1 MSPSPRPK
9 YNFKDVTKEIP
20 LKIPIR
26 AGNDRDD
33 AMKAL
38 RAAYAWGKR
47 HNVTMFGKTE
57 RLLDR
62 DMEFREY
69 MVIRRHP

>member
-1 MSPSPRPK
+1 MSPQPRPK
-9 YNFKDVTKEIP
+9 YNFKDVTKDNP

-47 HNVTMFGKTE
+47 HKVVLFGKTE
-57 RLLDR
+57 ASESGML
-62 DMEFREY
+62 Y

>member
-9 YNFKDVTKEIP
+9 YNFKDVTKDNP
-20 LKIPIR
+20 LYIQIHDYER
-26 AGNDRDD
+26 RD
-33 AMKAL
+33 AMRAL

-47 HNVTMFGKTE
+47 HNVVLFGKTE
-57 RLLDR
+57 MKGKDV
-62 DMEFREY
+62 F

>member
-1 MSPSPRPK
+1 MPPAPRPK
-9 YNFKDVTKEIP
+9 YNFKDVTKDNP
-20 LKIPIR
+20 LYIPIK
-26 AGNDRDD
+26 AGNDRTD

-47 HNVTMFGKTE
+47 HNVVLFGVTE
-57 RLLDR
+57 YLGPGAPR
-62 DMEFREY
+62 

>member
-1 MSPSPRPK
+1 MSSPSPRPK
-9 YNFKDVTKEIP
+9 YNFKDVSKDKP
-20 LKIPIR
+20 LRVPIVS
-26 AGNDRDD
+26 GDRRN

-47 HNVTMFGKTE
+47 HKVVMFGTTE
-57 RLLDR
+57 YWLGDPH
-62 DMEFREY
+62 